1 MSKKNKHI
9 EHLTPEIIEA
19 YRSGKLTPE
28 EVYQVELLMLEN
40 PLYGDAME
48 GIDQISSENLSIDL
62 EDLNA
67 RIDKSLEEKKVV
79 FLTVWRKVAAIIL
92 IIISASGLF
101 YLNRPDKLPTR
112 ELSALKKSTDKTPAD
127 STSTKID
134 DENLKDTLTNTKSN
148 VLPESAKIVKQ
159 PTDGTRVDSDESPK
173 AVKPIPKPNLS
184 SSSIAKLETV
194 APDDLIEE
202 KIEGVKTLNTERKQE
217 ALDVE
222 ALNLNAIQRSKSFS
236 RTSNNALVQFTVQG
250 KVIESEDD
258 TPLINVPISIKGT
271 INGTSTNAEGEFT
284 LDSVKVNSIL
294 VIDYLGY
301 VSQEYKVNSAE
312 EILIRLDPDNVS
324 LGEVVVT
331 GVAAATPKQKLP
343 FSTTTIEGQTIDGTR
358 QNPNK
363 TLSQSSTKAK
373 PTIGFSKFRKYLRKN
388 VQYPKSGGKVRGT
401 VTVEFTVDS
410 TGELRDFNVLKSLGA
425 AFDQEA
431 IRLVKEGPKWN
442 PKTVGSAKVPESST
456 VTTKVR
462 FKP

>member
-9 EHLTPEIIEA
+9 EHLTPEIIQA
-19 YRSGKLTPE
+19 YKAGELTSSQM
-28 EVYQVELLMLEN
+28 YQVELLMLEN
-40 PLYGDAME
+40 PLYGEAME
-48 GIDQISSENLSIDL
+48 GIEQISAENLTADL
-62 EDLNA
+62 EDLSS
-67 RIDKSLEEKKVV
+67 RIDDSIEEKKVV
-79 FLTVWRKVAAIIL
+79 FWITWKKAAAVIL

-101 YLNRPDKLPTR
+101 YLNRPDVLPTR

-127 STSTKID
+127 STSTKVD
-134 DENLKDTLTNTKSN
+134 DESLKDTLTNTKSN
-148 VLPESAKIVKQ
+148 LLPESAEIVKQ
-159 PTDGTRVDSDESPK
+159 PTDGTRVDSDEPPK

-184 SSSIAKLETV
+184 SSSIAKTETV

-202 KIEGVKTLNTERKQE
+202 KIEGVKTLNAERKQE

-222 ALNLNAIQRSKSFS
+222 ALNLNATQRSRAFS
-236 RTSNNALVQFTVQG
+236 RTNDNALVQFTVQG
-250 KVIESEDD
+250 KVLESEDGM
-258 TPLINVPISIKGT
+258 PLINVPISIKGT
-271 INGTSTNAEGEFT
+271 INGTSTNAEGKFT
-284 LDSVKVNSIL
+284 LDSVKVNSTL

-358 QNPNK
+358 QNPDK

-388 VQYPKSGGKVRGT
+388 VQYPESGGKIRGT
-401 VTVEFTVDS
+401 VTVEFTIDS

-442 PKTVGSAKVPESST
+442 PKTVGTEKSPRQSVAKV
-456 VTTKVR
+456 KVK